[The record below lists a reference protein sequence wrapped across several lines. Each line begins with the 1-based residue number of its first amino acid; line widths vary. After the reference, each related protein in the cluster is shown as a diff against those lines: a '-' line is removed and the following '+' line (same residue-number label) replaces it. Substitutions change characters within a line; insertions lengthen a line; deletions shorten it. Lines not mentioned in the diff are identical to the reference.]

1 LAVVFAIALL
11 FALGLAAL
19 LGLQLWP
26 ATSVAP
32 QLSVAPGLGIGLG
45 DSVIVSRGRQL
56 AVAPAQPATGATP
69 RFIAPGAVVDEGESQ
84 PRLGIAV
91 ARVVASP
98 PPGAPSQG
106 SPQSPKPEPMPVPQ
120 ASPVPVAVPVAT
132 PPPPVGPVA
141 AAPTRGTV
149 GGGSPGPVGAGTGSP
164 EGAVEAVEV
173 HAGDE
178 YAFAFS
184 FYVQSIAYRAPGE
197 ENLIMQ
203 FRGDG
208 SESPSFGLQL
218 WDDGSGAQ
226 RGLWASG
233 DAMGDERFLSPLTE
247 GEWHEAVL
255 CFKASSEGDGFYVL
269 LLDGQPIDARAW
281 VSLIDP
287 SSSEAQIEIGL
298 FREGEPVVGTED
310 VLFGPIKLGDT
321 LESVVP

>member
-1 LAVVFAIALL
+1 MAVVFAIALL

-132 PPPPVGPVA
+132 P
-141 AAPTRGTV
+141 
-149 GGGSPGPVGAGTGSP
+149 
-164 EGAVEAVEV
+164 
-173 HAGDE
+173 
-178 YAFAFS
+178 
-184 FYVQSIAYRAPGE
+184 
-197 ENLIMQ
+197 
-203 FRGDG
+203 
-208 SESPSFGLQL
+208 
-218 WDDGSGAQ
+218 
-226 RGLWASG
+226 
-233 DAMGDERFLSPLTE
+233 
-247 GEWHEAVL
+247 
-255 CFKASSEGDGFYVL
+255 
-269 LLDGQPIDARAW
+269 
-281 VSLIDP
+281 
-287 SSSEAQIEIGL
+287 
-298 FREGEPVVGTED
+298 
-310 VLFGPIKLGDT
+310 
-321 LESVVP
+321 